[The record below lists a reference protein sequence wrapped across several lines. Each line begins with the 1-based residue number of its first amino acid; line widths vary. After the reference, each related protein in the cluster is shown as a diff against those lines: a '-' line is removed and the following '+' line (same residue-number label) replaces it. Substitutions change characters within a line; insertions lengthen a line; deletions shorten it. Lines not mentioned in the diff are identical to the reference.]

1 MDACAGGVR
10 RVYRSPAWGN
20 ALAPM
25 DGRRRRAS
33 AALPAG
39 SEKRRAENPAV
50 LSSRIAMLGGLPQGA
65 AADLVIA
72 GVDAAN
78 LSVYTKRVFARL
90 GILHASF
97 HTLRHTA
104 ASWLWCSR
112 A

>member
-1 MDACAGGVR
+1 
-10 RVYRSPAWGN
+10 
-20 ALAPM
+20 
-25 DGRRRRAS
+25 
-33 AALPAG
+33 
-39 SEKRRAENPAV
+39 
-50 LSSRIAMLGGLPQGA
+50 MLGGLPQGA